1 MRNTFYPAGSW
12 LAWLVIAG
20 ASAWPLHAA
29 QAQDTLATKAPR
41 RGSLSALLGYGSNLA
56 FYGRVQPVPYPYLT
70 SEVRYTSRFGLWA
83 SVVVS
88 DLLPTRTVLDETNL
102 LAGWEG
108 DLTRK
113 LDASVSY
120 ARFFFARNSPLIKSS
135 VNNSVESYLGYDW
148 GYAYTRLNADFLFGP
163 DSRDGFVQLD
173 NSRYFALKTLGKATL
188 SAEPRLSVTAGTQNF
203 DAVSVVQQLQRGN
216 STKSLGKGKTK
227 QHQITTTT
235 YSTRFDVLAYELH
248 VPVSYT
254 LGKVVG
260 QVSYRYLVPVNV
272 LEDDDSSPS
281 SFFTASFLVSF

>member
-1 MRNTFYPAGSW
+1 LRDTFYPVSG
-12 LAWLVIAG
+12 WLVWLMVIG
-20 ASAWPLHAA
+20 ASTWPLHAA
-29 QAQDTLATKAPR
+29 QAQDTLATRAPR
-41 RGSLSALLGYGSNLA
+41 RGSLSALVGYGSNLA

-88 DLLPTRTVLDETNL
+88 DLLPTGTVLDETNL

-108 DLTRK
+108 DLTKK

-120 ARFFFARNSPLIKSS
+120 ARFFFAPNSPLIKSS

-148 GYAYTRLNADFLFGP
+148 GYVYTRLNADFLFGP
-163 DSRDGFVQLD
+163 DSRDGFVQLE

-188 SAEPRLSVTAGTQNF
+188 SAEPKLGVIAGTQNF

-216 STKSLGKGKTK
+216 SIKSLGKGKTK
-227 QHQITTTT
+227 NHQITTTT
-235 YSTRFDVLAYELH
+235 YSTRFDVLAYELQ

-254 LGKVVG
+254 LGKVMG

-272 LEDDDSSPS
+272 PDDDESSPS
-281 SFFTASFLVSF
+281 SFLTATFLVTF